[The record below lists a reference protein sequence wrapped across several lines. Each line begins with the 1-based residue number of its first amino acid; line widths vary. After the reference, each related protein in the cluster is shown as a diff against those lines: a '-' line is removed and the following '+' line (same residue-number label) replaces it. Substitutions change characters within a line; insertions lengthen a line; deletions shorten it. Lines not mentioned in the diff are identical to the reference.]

1 MLYFVSGSQYFRKWA
16 YITSTISQSMTY
28 ANLHRGLF
36 LATLFFFLSNTT
48 AEVFAQKLEGVAS
61 FYADRFDGQKTST
74 GEIFRQSGYS
84 AASKELP
91 WGTIVEVTNID
102 NGKSTQVRIN
112 DCGPFSKGR
121 IIDLSRVAA
130 QDLGFIKAGEAN
142 VRLRILKTSDSGPT
156 CSRGAW
162 SKKLKKQGKTIPAPP
177 PPWDPTQTVS
187 MAPANPASPSN
198 TAVNPVTPVPEGT
211 LRGKASYYGDRFNGR
226 PTSTGETYDHR
237 LRTAASKDF
246 PYGTILAVTNIVS
259 GQTVEVKVNDCG
271 PNSPDRIIDL
281 SRAAAAQI
289 GVIQAG
295 IAVVQLRV
303 ISLGVDGPTCN
314 RSAWSQERA
323 AAREN
328 AAVLSPSSPQP
339 AGQQPENMV
348 DAYTVQ
354 VGAFRNAANSEE
366 LINNMIAKGV
376 DASDFYPRKEKDGL
390 HRASIG
396 VLSSE
401 AEAKELEKEIREKGY
416 SRASVKKIRV
426 PAEDLRDPISTY
438 GTTAVAPPTQAAPQK
453 QQFDPTDIL
462 FGVQVGAYSTKANAD
477 KSLGS
482 LREKGFS
489 DAYSARVGKMY
500 RVFSGKFYFQSQ
512 AEALKEKLR
521 EAGYEQ
527 ATVRRVQ

>member
-1 MLYFVSGSQYFRKWA
+1 MIYSK
-16 YITSTISQSMTY
+16 
-28 ANLHRGLF
+28 LHRGL
-36 LATLFFFLSNTT
+36 LIATLFFFIGNTSVGLS
-48 AEVFAQKLEGVAS
+48 AQKMEGVAS
-61 FYADRFDGQKTST
+61 FYADRFDGKKTST
-74 GEIFRQSGYS
+74 GETFRQAGYS

-91 WGTIVEVTNID
+91 WGTIVEVTNIS
-102 NGKSTQVRIN
+102 NGKTTQVRVN

-121 IIDLSRVAA
+121 IIDLSRAA
-130 QDLGFIKAGEAN
+130 AEDLGFVRAGEAE
-142 VRLRILKTSDSGPT
+142 VRLRVIKTSDSGPT

-162 SKKLKKQGKTIPAPP
+162 AKKLKAKGKTVPPPP

-187 MAPANPASPSN
+187 IAPASPAAPA
-198 TAVNPVTPVPEGT
+198 TQAVTPIIPVPEGT

-246 PYGTILAVTNIVS
+246 PYGTILEVMNIVS
-259 GQTVEVKVNDCG
+259 GQKVEVKVNDCG

-314 RSAWSQERA
+314 RLAWSRERA

-328 AAVLSPSSPQP
+328 AATLSPPSPQP
-339 AGQQPENMV
+339 ANLQPENMV
-348 DAYTVQ
+348 EAYTVQ
-354 VGAFRNAANSEE
+354 VGAFRNAANSDE
-366 LINNMIAKGV
+366 LVNAMIAKGV
-376 DASDFYPRKEKDGL
+376 DASEFYPRTEKDGL
-390 HRASIG
+390 HRTSVG
-396 VLSSE
+396 VFSSE
-401 AEAKELEKEIREKGY
+401 AAAKELEKEIRKKGY
-416 SRASVKKIRV
+416 PKASVKKIKV
-426 PAEDLRDPISTY
+426 PAEDLRDPIATY
-438 GTTAVAPPTQAAPQK
+438 GPATVAPPVQAPPPT

-462 FGVQVGAYSTKANAD
+462 FGVQVGAFSTKANAE
-477 KSLGS
+477 KSLGG
-482 LREKGFS
+482 LREKGFL

-512 AEALKEKLR
+512 AAVLKEKLR
-521 EAGYEQ
+521 EAGYAQ

>member
-1 MLYFVSGSQYFRKWA
+1 MIY
-16 YITSTISQSMTY
+16 T
-28 ANLHRGLF
+28 NLHRGL
-36 LATLFFFLSNTT
+36 LVATLFLFLGNMTT
-48 AEVFAQKLEGVAS
+48 GLSAQKLEGIAS
-61 FYADRFDGQKTST
+61 FYADRFDGKKTST
-74 GEIFRQSGYS
+74 GEVFRQSGYS

-91 WGTIVEVTNID
+91 WGTIVEVTNLS
-102 NGKSTQVRIN
+102 NGKTTQVRVN
-112 DCGPFSKGR
+112 DCGPHAKDR
-121 IIDLSRVAA
+121 IIDLSRAA
-130 QDLGFIKAGEAN
+130 ANDLGFVKAGEAK
-142 VRLRILKTSDSGPT
+142 VRLRVLKTSDAGPN

-162 SKKLKKQGKTIPAPP
+162 AKKLKAQGKAVPPPP

-187 MAPANPASPSN
+187 MTP
-198 TAVNPVTPVPEGT
+198 VNPVVPGPPSVDPAIPVPEGT

-246 PYGTILAVTNIVS
+246 PYGTILEVTNIVS
-259 GQTVEVKVNDCG
+259 GQKVEVKVNDCG

-303 ISLGVDGPTCN
+303 VSLGVDGPTCN
-314 RSAWSQERA
+314 RSAWSQERT
-323 AAREN
+323 AARDN
-328 AAVLSPSSPQP
+328 AAVLSPRSPQP
-339 AGQQPENMV
+339 AGEQPENMV

-354 VGAFRNAANSEE
+354 VGAFKNAANSDE
-366 LINNMIAKGV
+366 LINDMISKGV
-376 DASDFYPRKEKDGL
+376 DASDFYPRKESDDL
-390 HRASIG
+390 HRTSIG
-396 VLSSE
+396 VFSSE
-401 AEAKELEKEIREKGY
+401 AAAKDMEKEIHKKGY
-416 SRASVKKIRV
+416 TKASVKKIRV
-426 PAEDLRDPISTY
+426 PAEDLRDPVVTY
-438 GTTAVAPPTQAAPQK
+438 GTTVVTPPTQAAPPK

-462 FGVQVGAYSTKANAD
+462 FGVQVGAFSTKANAD
-477 KSLGS
+477 KSLKG

-489 DAYSARVGKMY
+489 DAYSARVGEMY

-512 AEALKEKLR
+512 AEVLKEKLR